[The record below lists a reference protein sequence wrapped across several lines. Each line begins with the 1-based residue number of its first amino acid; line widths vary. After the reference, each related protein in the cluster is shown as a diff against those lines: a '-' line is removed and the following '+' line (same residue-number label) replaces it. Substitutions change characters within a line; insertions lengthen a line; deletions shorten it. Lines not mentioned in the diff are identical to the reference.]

1 MQLLLPFLLL
11 LEVAAMSPSPI
22 DPQRIDA
29 ELAADADVLRSLN
42 ENGDVSDITRP
53 VDVRFVGAADSVRSL
68 EEQIGRLGW
77 RVVQRERL
85 DDGTEALDVQRDQT
99 TDPSAIRQL
108 TEAALQIEA
117 QYGVRY
123 DGWGTVATKR

>member
-1 MQLLLPFLLL
+1 MHLPLPFLLWVGV
-11 LEVAAMSPSPI
+11 VAMAQAPI
-22 DPQRIDA
+22 DPQRVEA

-42 ENGDVSDITRP
+42 ENGDVPTVVRP
-53 VDVRFVGAADSVRSL
+53 VDVRFIGSARTVGAL
-68 EEQIGRLGW
+68 EKQIGTLGW
-77 RVVQRERL
+77 RVVQRVPL

-99 TDPSAIRQL
+99 TDHAAIRQL

-123 DGWGTVATKR
+123 DGWGTVATTP